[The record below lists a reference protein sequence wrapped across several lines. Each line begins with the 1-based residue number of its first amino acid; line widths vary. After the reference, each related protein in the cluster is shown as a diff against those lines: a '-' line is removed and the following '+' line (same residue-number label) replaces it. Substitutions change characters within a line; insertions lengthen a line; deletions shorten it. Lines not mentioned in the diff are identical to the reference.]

1 MINKTIR
8 EKIEQYLKEIK
19 LNSIIPTKE
28 FKILCGDTKDSYIPS
43 DYCYNRCN
51 NGINFE
57 KNPHFFLY
65 ITKGQYKYVGKNFN
79 YNGPVF
85 HRPKGSKV
93 DIEIGECK
101 NGKYRFFNL

>member
-57 KNPHFFLY
+57 KILISFYML
-65 ITKGQYKYVGKNFN
+65 Q
-79 YNGPVF
+79 
-85 HRPKGSKV
+85 KV
-93 DIEIGECK
+93 
-101 NGKYRFFNL
+101 NTNM